1 MNDNSYVSLSLE
13 KYNELYEK
21 SKKFDEL
28 VKEFG
33 DEISD
38 TIQTLINDI
47 NKLFEERNFEN
58 GNQNNN

>member
-1 MNDNSYVSLSLE
+1 MNDYNYVSLSLE

-33 DEISD
+33 DGISD
-38 TIQTLINDI
+38 TIQTLINYLKKEI
-47 NKLFEERNFEN
+47 WKMRIKTITK
-58 GNQNNN
+58 